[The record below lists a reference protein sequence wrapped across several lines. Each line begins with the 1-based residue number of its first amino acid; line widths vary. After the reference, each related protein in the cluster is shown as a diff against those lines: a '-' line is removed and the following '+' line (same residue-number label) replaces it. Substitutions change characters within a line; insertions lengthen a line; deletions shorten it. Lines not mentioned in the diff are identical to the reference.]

1 MRASHAPEKWKLV
14 LDALNKNDYDLAN
27 KLAIKYKFAS
37 KTIKE
42 EEEEIVYDD
51 IRYEPK
57 KGDYVAQSPDGKLY
71 CHEVSAALSRYLGFS
86 DSYVGTA
93 ASRLKKHGGI
103 AKSGKMKGWRI
114 WKQ

>member
-1 MRASHAPEKWKLV
+1 MRASKAPEQWQQI
-14 LDALNKNDYDLAN
+14 LDAVNKNDYDLAN
-27 KLAIKYKFAS
+27 KIAVKYKFA
-37 KTIKE
+37 IKANK
-42 EEEEIVYDD
+42 EEEIVYDD
-51 IRYEPK
+51 IRHEPL

-71 CHEVSAALSRYLGFS
+71 CHKVSAALSRYLGFS
-86 DSYVGTA
+86 ASYVGTA